1 MSAVAILT
9 PKEVDLARRTSL
21 ACVLQCR
28 AALAEQAVPALMS
41 DVDGFYK
48 TLSVPIVR
56 THVCVL
62 DPHADRSA
70 ADYCTVLDGVARAYF
85 APYQWHASARLENM
99 RLDGSIAIRV
109 QIEGYLS

>member
-9 PKEVDLARRTSL
+9 PKEVDLARRTSFG
-21 ACVLQCR
+21 CVLQCR
-28 AALAEQAVPALMS
+28 AALASQAVPALMS
-41 DVDGFYK
+41 DVDGFYH

-62 DPHADRSA
+62 ELHNDRSID
-70 ADYCTVLDGVARAYF
+70 DYCTVLDGVARAYF
-85 APYQWHASARLENM
+85 APYQWHASARLENV
-99 RLDGSIAIRV
+99 LPNGSIAIRV